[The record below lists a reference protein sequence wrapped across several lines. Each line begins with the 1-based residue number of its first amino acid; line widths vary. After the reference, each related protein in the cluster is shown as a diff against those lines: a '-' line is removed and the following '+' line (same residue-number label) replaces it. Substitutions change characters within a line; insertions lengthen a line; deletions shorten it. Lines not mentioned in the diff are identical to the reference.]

1 MSSFEKVFFLHI
13 PKTGGESVN
22 HLFRQSR
29 AQEQYVEH
37 MENLDPSIIGPEFLE
52 GKTYVSGHIPF
63 PRVRHLFGKP
73 SGWNLITFVRDPF
86 DHLLSHLSWT
96 RNLFFKPTVFLKVP
110 PETQRVSRI
119 MSETDF
125 NDFASMEAF
134 FKDMPSEAVCIFD
147 NRQVRYFSDPDD
159 YKSVSEVDCQKAMET
174 ADQFDYVGVFDDYDH
189 SMRALIDRLPFE
201 ASTDA
206 IPHKNKSNP
215 KIVRDESL
223 LPVLREMTKSLTSFD
238 YKLYQRIKT
247 IRAQG

>member
-63 PRVRHLFGKP
+63 PRVRHLFGKS
-73 SGWNLITFVRDPF
+73 SGWSLITFVRDPF

-110 PETQRVSRI
+110 LKLNGFQESCQRPI
-119 MSETDF
+119 
-125 NDFASMEAF
+125 
-134 FKDMPSEAVCIFD
+134 
-147 NRQVRYFSDPDD
+147 
-159 YKSVSEVDCQKAMET
+159 
-174 ADQFDYVGVFDDYDH
+174 
-189 SMRALIDRLPFE
+189 
-201 ASTDA
+201 ST
-206 IPHKNKSNP
+206 ISPP
-215 KIVRDESL
+215 W
-223 LPVLREMTKSLTSFD
+223 SF
-238 YKLYQRIKT
+238 
-247 IRAQG
+247 QGHA